1 MADGASSAPA
11 PAPAPVAARGRPTA
25 APGPI
30 ELADEKTVQTL
41 ATPDSFGAPLATHRR
56 PAAEWPGSAP
66 PPGMAPPGV
75 PRVTP
80 RNYPLFNSEDSATG
94 DSSQSRGGGGSID
107 WRP

>member
-1 MADGASSAPA
+1 MADSASAHLP
-11 PAPAPVAARGRPTA
+11 P
-25 APGPI
+25 
-30 ELADEKTVQTL
+30 L
-41 ATPDSFGAPLATHRR
+41 GAPTPR
-56 PAAEWPGSAP
+56 AAEWPGSAP
-66 PPGMAPPGV
+66 PPGMAPGV

>member
-30 ELADEKTVQTL
+30 ELSDEKTVQTL
-41 ATPDSFGAPLATHRR
+41 ATPDS
-56 PAAEWPGSAP
+56 
-66 PPGMAPPGV
+66 
-75 PRVTP
+75 
-80 RNYPLFNSEDSATG
+80 TG

>member
-1 MADGASSAPA
+1 MADGASTAPA

-30 ELADEKTVQTL
+30 ELSDEKTVQTL
-41 ATPDSFGAPLATHRR
+41 ATPDSFGAPL
-56 PAAEWPGSAP
+56 
-66 PPGMAPPGV
+66 
-75 PRVTP
+75 
-80 RNYPLFNSEDSATG
+80 EDSATG

>member
-30 ELADEKTVQTL
+30 ELSDEKTVQTL
-41 ATPDSFGAPLATHRR
+41 ATPDSFGAPLARHF
-56 PAAEWPGSAP
+56 
-66 PPGMAPPGV
+66 
-75 PRVTP
+75 
-80 RNYPLFNSEDSATG
+80 PLFGSEDSATG